1 MVSYH
6 FEQQYTY
13 LFYNRNLYLKK
24 ELMSQNKECL
34 HTADTQLR
42 VRYGE
47 TDQRGYCY
55 YGNYA
60 QYFEVGRVEAMRE
73 LGISYKDIENKGFML
88 PVSTF
93 SVKYKAPALY
103 DDLLTITTN
112 IVDLK
117 GVRLYFEY
125 EIKNEKNQLLATAET
140 VLVFVDRTTMK
151 PVLPP
156 TDFVNILYAEKTE
169 SNA

>member
-1 MVSYH
+1 MI
-6 FEQQYTY
+6 
-13 LFYNRNLYLKK
+13 
-24 ELMSQNKECL
+24 QNNDCL
-34 HTADTQLR
+34 HQAETQIR

-47 TDQRGYCY
+47 TDQMGYCY

-60 QYFEVGRVEAMRE
+60 QYFEVGRVEAMRD
-73 LGISYKDIENKGFML
+73 LGMSYKDIENKGFML

-93 SVKYKAPALY
+93 NVKYKAPALY
-103 DDLLTITTN
+103 DDLLRVTTK

-125 EIKNEKNQLLATAET
+125 EIRNEENRLLVTAET
-140 VLVFVDRTTMK
+140 VLVFVDKNTMK

-156 TDFVNILYAEKTE
+156 QDFVTLLFSNQPENHAE
-169 SNA
+169 

>member
-1 MVSYH
+1 
-6 FEQQYTY
+6 
-13 LFYNRNLYLKK
+13 
-24 ELMSQNKECL
+24 MSKNKDCL
-34 HTADTQLR
+34 HSAITQLR

-47 TDQRGYCY
+47 TDQMGYCY

-60 QYFEVGRVEAMRE
+60 QFFEVGRVEAMRN
-73 LGISYKDIENKGFML
+73 LGMSYKDIENKGFML

-93 SVKYKAPALY
+93 SVKYIAPALY
-103 DDLLTITTN
+103 DDLLSITTK

-125 EIKNEKNQLLATAET
+125 EVMNEENQLLATAET
-140 VLVFVDRTTMK
+140 VLVFVDKKTMR

-156 TDFVNILYAEKTE
+156 QDFVQLLHSKKLMNDVK
-169 SNA
+169 

>member
-1 MVSYH
+1 MSKNNDCL
-6 FEQQYTY
+6 YTA
-13 LFYNRNLYLKK
+13 N
-24 ELMSQNKECL
+24 
-34 HTADTQLR
+34 TQLR

-47 TDQRGYCY
+47 TDQMGYCY

-60 QYFEVGRVEAMRE
+60 QYFEVGRVEALRD
-73 LGISYKDIENKGFML
+73 LGMSYKDVENKGFML

-103 DDLLTITTN
+103 DDLLTITTKIIALN
-112 IVDLK
+112 

-125 EIKNEKNQLLATAET
+125 EVRNEENRLLATAET
-140 VLVFVDRTTMK
+140 VLVFVDKLTMK

-156 TDFVNILYAEKTE
+156 QDFIELLNSKK
-169 SNA
+169 SK